1 MNRLVRADL
10 KRIIAKPSLYIVV
23 IIMVLIVLLKS
34 PAATAAEHMDFY
46 KVFFNSFGLTFVLIP
61 IYLSVYT
68 DEIKSGIMISVI
80 GMGMSRKSIVR
91 SKLRDSFI
99 LLCGTYAILFLTAL
113 LKNSI
118 MELPITPTQNAF
130 LLLFCVFCIIR
141 GIGIIALASLVLFLT
156 MSSSGGMLVLIVV
169 GVTAQGILQKI
180 QESTNFPVY
189 DLSYIGL
196 LDDSF
201 AQFQAGNVGGSLI
214 VALFYLLIVIVV
226 NVLTFDRKEMD
237 L

>member
-10 KRIIAKPSLYIVV
+10 KRIIAKPSLYVVV
-23 IIMVLIVLLKS
+23 IIMALIVLFKR
-34 PAATAAEHMDFY
+34 PASTAAEHMDFY
-46 KVFFNSFGLTFVLIP
+46 KLFFNSFGLTFVLIP

-130 LLLFCVFCIIR
+130 LLLYCVFCIIR

-156 MSSSGGMLVLIVV
+156 MSSTGGMLVLIVV
-169 GVTAQGILQKI
+169 GVTAQGILQKL
-180 QESTNFPVY
+180 QESTKLPVY

>member
-10 KRIIAKPSLYIVV
+10 KRIIAKPGLYVVV
-23 IIMVLIVLLKS
+23 IIMALVVLLKK
-34 PAATAAEHMDFY
+34 PADTAGDQMQFY
-46 KVFFNSFGLTFVLIP
+46 KTFFNQIGLTFVLIP
-61 IYLSVYT
+61 IYLSVYN

-99 LLCGTYAILFLTAL
+99 LLCGSYAILYLAAL
-113 LKNSI
+113 LKNTI
-118 MELPITPTQNAF
+118 IDLPITPKQNAF

-141 GIGIIALASLVLFLT
+141 GIGIMALSSLVLFLT
-156 MSSSGGMLVLIVV
+156 MTATGGMLVLIVA
-169 GVTAQGILQKI
+169 GMCAEGIMKVLQDKTKLPFFDI
-180 QESTNFPVY
+180 
-189 DLSYIGL
+189 SYIGL

-201 AQFQAGNVGGSLI
+201 AQFQAGNIGGSLF
-214 VALFYLLIVIVV
+214 VALFYLLIVVIV